1 MQKQTLRTLYTA
13 KRNELSQEV
22 ICQLSQ
28 AIATQ
33 VFQNFDIRNKTV
45 SLFFTIDTKK
55 EIQTEF
61 LLTKLLEQNNRIS
74 ISKSD
79 FTTNNLQH
87 YLYEG
92 NEQLEIS
99 KFGIP
104 EPKYGQEITPEEIDF
119 VFVPLLCVDK
129 KGYRVGYGKG
139 FYDRFLSACRKDC
152 ILIGLSFFEP
162 IATIE
167 DTHKND
173 VPLHFVVTPQ
183 NVLRLF

>member
-1 MQKQTLRTLYTA
+1 MQKQALRTLYTA
-13 KRNELSQEV
+13 KRNELSQDT
-22 ICQLSQ
+22 IHRLSQ
-28 AIATQ
+28 EITTQ
-33 VFQNFDIRNKTV
+33 VFQNFDIRSKTV
-45 SLFFTIDTKK
+45 SLFLTINTKK

-61 LLTKLLEQNNRIS
+61 LLTKLLAQNNAIS
-74 ISKSD
+74 VSKSD

-104 EPKYGQEITPEEIDF
+104 EPTYGQEITSEKLDF
-119 VFVPLLCVDK
+119 VFVPLLCVDE

-152 ILIGLSFFEP
+152 VFIGLSFFEP

-167 DTHKND
+167 DRHEND
-173 VPLHFVVTPQ
+173 VPLHFVVTPT
-183 NVLRLF
+183 NVFRF